1 VRRYLIGKRGLIA
14 LLAAVG
20 VIAAGAAA
28 VVVAGGSGSEPV
40 GAPPDV
46 HASRPPAEAPGGP
59 RGRAREA
66 HERRHAARRA
76 AARRRARV
84 DSAAGYAAG
93 REGRVAFAIVAA
105 DGSLHGRDEH
115 ELFQS
120 ASIVKAMI
128 LAAELQRLDDE
139 GMRLDPA
146 TAAELRRMIT
156 VSDNDAATSAFAR
169 VGPERLD
176 AIAHRAGMH
185 DFRSSTTW
193 GASEISAADMAAMFA
208 DLGHLFGDRYEKFA
222 LGLLGSIVPEQS
234 WGIPRIASARGWSV
248 RFKGGWRLDPDG
260 QIVNQVAELRRDG
273 TVEAIAVL
281 TDQQPSMP
289 YGIATIDG
297 IASRLLGGD

>member
-1 VRRYLIGKRGLIA
+1 MSA
-14 LLAAVG
+14 
-20 VIAAGAAA
+20 IAAGAAA
-28 VVVAGGSGSEPV
+28 VALTGGSGSEPV
-40 GAPPDV
+40 AAPPDV
-46 HASRPPAEAPGGP
+46 HASRPPAAAPGGP

-66 HERRHAARRA
+66 HERRHTARRA

-120 ASIVKAMI
+120 ASVVKAMI

-139 GMRLDPA
+139 GERLDPA

-156 VSDNDAATSAFAR
+156 VSDNDAATSVFAR
-169 VGPERLD
+169 VGPDRLD

-208 DLGHLFGDRYEKFA
+208 GLRHLFGDRYEKFA

-234 WGIPRIASARGWSV
+234 WGIPRIASAHGWSV

-260 QIVNQVAELRRDG
+260 QIVNQAAELRRDG

-289 YGIATIDG
+289 YGIATIEG

>member
-1 VRRYLIGKRGLIA
+1 
-14 LLAAVG
+14 
-20 VIAAGAAA
+20 
-28 VVVAGGSGSEPV
+28 
-40 GAPPDV
+40 
-46 HASRPPAEAPGGP
+46 
-59 RGRAREA
+59 
-66 HERRHAARRA
+66 
-76 AARRRARV
+76 
-84 DSAAGYAAG
+84 
-93 REGRVAFAIVAA
+93 
-105 DGSLHGRDEH
+105 
-115 ELFQS
+115 
-120 ASIVKAMI
+120 
-128 LAAELQRLDDE
+128 
-139 GMRLDPA
+139 MRLDPA

-156 VSDNDAATSAFAR
+156 VSDNDAATSVFAR